1 MLSLGE
7 RTSAEESYSEAL
19 EVARHQQA
27 KFWELRAGI
36 DLGRL
41 WRDQGKCIEARELLM
56 PIYDW
61 FTEGFDT
68 PVLQDAKALLA
79 ELR

>member
-1 MLSLGE
+1 
-7 RTSAEESYSEAL
+7 
-19 EVARHQQA
+19 VARHQGT

-41 WRDQGKCIEARELLM
+41 WRDQSKRIEAGELLT

-68 PVLQDAKALLA
+68 RVLQDAKALLS